1 MPEHDNDKLEHFFQ
15 KAASQSDIS
24 FNEDDWKKLEAR
36 LDAQGTD
43 LSGAE
48 KAGNKIARAFTLSVL
63 LILTGMYWSSEE
75 SFDNLGE
82 AAVVNNAGVMLN
94 SETET
99 VPDSGPLSTISGPVS
114 DEDNARAMRQKG
126 NREFQESEEG
136 AWVKSRSN
144 IPQASVQNTSPS
156 AGIFV
161 EHGRREGHTTE
172 YLPEINDRK
181 EAGTFQDFRPNT
193 SAIGIEVVDHSKIS
207 KELIQISPANA
218 DKIKQ
223 KAGVELPGAEEVDS
237 REVVAIV
244 KEEDASD
251 KKKHLATPR
260 LSLLLSLAPDFSS
273 TSFNQYVSPG
283 EAFGAMIHYHIKDA
297 WSISAGIVRSNK
309 RYTGEGEDYKPPNGY
324 WKYYTNGIIPYSIDG
339 ACNVLEF
346 PVMLQYTIA
355 TVGKSKFL
363 AGGGLSSYLML
374 HESYRYNFEQ
384 PNPGAREGWDSK
396 NRSRFLFN
404 MINLTIGFEHQILPG
419 FMIGVEPYVKIP
431 IHEIGWSNLK
441 LFSTGASLTLR
452 YSILRK
458 EHTSL
463 QTRSRGP
470 D

>member
-1 MPEHDNDKLEHFFQ
+1 MPEHDSDKLEHFFQ
-15 KAASQSDIS
+15 KAASRPDIS

-36 LDAQGTD
+36 LDVQGPD
-43 LSGAE
+43 LSVAE
-48 KAGNKIARAFTLSVL
+48 KAGSKMAGAFVLSVL
-63 LILTGMYWSSEE
+63 LILTGMYWSGDGLDS
-75 SFDNLGE
+75 GRE
-82 AAVVNNAGVMLN
+82 AAVMNNAGVMLN
-94 SETET
+94 GETAPA
-99 VPDSGPLSTISGPVS
+99 PDSQPSGAISGPVS
-114 DEDNARAMRQKG
+114 DEDKAGAMRQKG
-126 NREFQESEEG
+126 NQESEAG
-136 AWVKSRSN
+136 ARVESRNN
-144 IPQASVQNTSPS
+144 IPQASVQHPSPL
-156 AGIFV
+156 AGIFA
-161 EHGRREGHTTE
+161 ESGRHEDLTTE
-172 YLPEINDRK
+172 HLSEIDHRN
-181 EAGTFQDFRPNT
+181 ETGTFQGLRPNT
-193 SAIGIEVVDHSKIS
+193 SAIGVVVVDHSKIS
-207 KELIQISPANA
+207 EELIRISPANA

-223 KAGVELPGAEEVDS
+223 KAGVELPGAEEVDDS

-273 TSFNQYVSPG
+273 TSSNQYIGPG

-309 RYTGEGEDYKPPNGY
+309 RYTGEGGDYKPPKGY

-339 ACNVLEF
+339 SCNVLEF

-355 TVGKSKFL
+355 AVGKSKFL
-363 AGGGLSSYLML
+363 AGGGVSSYLML

-404 MINLTIGFEHQILPG
+404 MINLTVGFEHQIFPG

-431 IHEIGWSNLK
+431 VHEIGWSNLK

-458 EHTSL
+458 ERAAL